1 MAYNKI
7 LLVEDNPSDVELTK
21 RALVKAGIAN
31 PLVVAKDGREALDY
45 LFATGKFEG
54 KPAENLPA
62 LVLLDLKLPIIDG
75 LEVLKCIR
83 ENPVTKRLI
92 VVILSTSIEQQDVA
106 RAYDLGVNSFIRKP
120 VDFIEFTN
128 AIKLLGNYWLQLN
141 QTLSILN

>member
-21 RALVKAGIAN
+21 RALLKAGIAN

-45 LFATGKFEG
+45 LFAIGKSEDHHT
-54 KPAENLPA
+54 ENLPA

-92 VVILSTSIEQQDVA
+92 VVILSTSIEQQDVVS
-106 RAYDLGVNSFIRKP
+106 AYDLGVNSFIRKP
-120 VDFIEFTN
+120 VDFIEFTF
-128 AIKLLGNYWLQLN
+128 AIKQLSNYWLQLN
-141 QTLSILN
+141 QTVSI